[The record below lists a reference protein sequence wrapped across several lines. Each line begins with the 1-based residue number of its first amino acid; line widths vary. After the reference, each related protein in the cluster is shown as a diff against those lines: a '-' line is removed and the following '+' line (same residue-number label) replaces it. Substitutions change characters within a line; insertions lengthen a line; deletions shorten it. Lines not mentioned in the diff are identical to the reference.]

1 MLFCTAC
8 ASAGSSRAREA
19 PFSPRISH
27 LLSSHA
33 GLSPPQPREPRFR
46 GWFGTGRAPTRRNL
60 AASVRPARRG
70 CHSPDLQNAGRKGS
84 RHSLSGL
91 AACAPSTRPSGCSCR
106 WKPMPTRQYSR
117 PRRRPGPA
125 AVREEGE
132 EDEEEN
138 EGAECPP
145 PGSRSL
151 RPRAGRERKRRRKRK
166 AGRMPPAGG
175 GEGGGGGR
183 AGGGL
188 GIPLRRPAP
197 AGGGRPRRWQP
208 GGGRTCAGPSSSR
221 RCGAR
226 RCLGLRRGPPRA
238 AGPAGIGLQP
248 RREMTAGSCG
258 EGAGADLSRVGP
270 RR

>member
-1 MLFCTAC
+1 MLLHTAW
-8 ASAGSSRAREA
+8 ASADRSQIREA
-19 PFSPRISH
+19 PFPPRISH
-27 LLSSHA
+27 LFSSRFVPTPA
-33 GLSPPQPREPRFR
+33 PGAAVQRTVWDRESSQPEKPFCFR
-46 GWFGTGRAPTRRNL
+46 V
-60 AASVRPARRG
+60 AS
-70 CHSPDLQNAGRKGS
+70 CHGPDLQNAGRKGPQP

-132 EDEEEN
+132 EDEEE

-151 RPRAGRERKRRRKRK
+151 RPRAGRARRRRRKRK

-175 GEGGGGGR
+175 GEGGGGR

-188 GIPLRRPAP
+188 GIPLRHQAP

-208 GGGRTCAGPSSSR
+208 GGAAPVLGRAAPGGAGRGSASGYG
-221 RCGAR
+221 GAPP
-226 RCLGLRRGPPRA
+226 GPPGRQRLGCSL
-238 AGPAGIGLQP
+238 AG
-248 RREMTAGSCG
+248 R
-258 EGAGADLSRVGP
+258 
-270 RR
+270 